1 MTYMR
6 KEDTLPY
13 RAMQLALRPQGVTHL
28 DFPTEGKDGLRR
40 AMARLLERNR
50 CTRKDIDKLPTY
62 FATQDQWR
70 DYQATG
76 KGGHPPKNNVFGAIA
91 SKKQNAKVSEKS
103 RAFTITKIRATAEW
117 DADTPAHYPVDAKGR
132 PLYKITVAPKQ
143 PQPTKTNTH
152 SGAY

>member
-1 MTYMR
+1 
-6 KEDTLPY
+6 
-13 RAMQLALRPQGVTHL
+13 MQLALRPQGVTHL

-70 DYQATG
+70 EYEATG

-91 SKKQNAKVSEKS
+91 SKKQNAKS
-103 RAFTITKIRATAEW
+103 RAFVISKARMTAEW
-117 DADTPAHYPVDAKGR
+117 DADTPIYYPVDANGN

-143 PQPTKTNTH
+143 PQPIKTNTH